1 MRKVAQYIN
10 RRSFIGTTGTLT
22 AGWVIVPGTFIR
34 SFENTSDDQR
44 YIDKSEMSCYK
55 N

>member
-22 AGWVIVPGTFIR
+22 AGWVIVPGTFI
-34 SFENTSDDQR
+34 EVLKIHQTING
-44 YIDKSEMSCYK
+44 I
-55 N
+55 